1 MAFNDL
7 IAFGK
12 VFLADFARSSTPLF
26 HYEVADKLIEKSQK
40 PIGLFLP
47 RGTAKTTMVKVK
59 LLHDF
64 VFSHAAYKWGWQQE
78 PIEYFYAWV
87 SSNQKK
93 SINNVNFIRTHLLYN
108 QKLRYVFGSMLDL
121 KVDNQENIVMQTGN
135 RLISSSNL
143 TSIRGDTQVSIT
155 KGSLRYS
162 GVFVDDAENEENTR
176 TPQSR
181 ERIVDNIMDG
191 ILPAIDKHLPGA
203 RLYFLQTPLHY
214 SSFAQQQMDKW
225 AEITNVPFKI
235 WIPPSERPEPTEEM
249 KTFSWD
255 ILCYQSTQP
264 NLPGGVLWN
273 SYYPIEKLEQIKQ
286 QYLDSPKGIAG
297 YLQEYELEVQSSE
310 NSIWT
315 ENHINYHDVKYLY
328 EDGRNYI
335 IRNKEKVPVN
345 IYGGCDPATDI
356 DTYTSDFSVIM
367 YIAVTAENDIY
378 VLSYVRGRNLP
389 VLGRRDTDNNLV
401 GREGVVDVILRL
413 HQFYHAEATKVED
426 VAMNRSIFQA
436 LDERRRRENLFQKVR
451 VIPVQPGGQNKHT
464 RIRTL
469 LESRFA
475 MGLLHI
481 KRDMFDLINEIKRFG
496 PRMAHDDTI
505 ETLYYALLDTQP
517 PKTKSKTLVVEPFL
531 VQKKQKKSWLL
542 L

>member
-1 MAFNDL
+1 MAYNDL

-12 VFLADFARSSTPLF
+12 IFLPDFARSKTPIF

-64 VFSHAAYKWGWQQE
+64 VFSQAAYKWGWQQE

-93 SINNVNFIRTHLLYN
+93 SVNNVNFIRTHLLYN
-108 QKLRYVFGSMLDL
+108 QKLQYVFGNLLDL
-121 KVDNQENIVMQTGN
+121 KVDNQENIVMATGN
-135 RLISSSNL
+135 RLISSSNMS
-143 TSIRGDTQVSIT
+143 SIRGDTQTSVL

-176 TPQSR
+176 TPNSR
-181 ERIVDNIMDG
+181 EKIIDNIMNG

-214 SSFAQQQMDKW
+214 AAFAQQQMDKW
-225 AEITNVPFKI
+225 AQVVNTPFKI

-249 KTFSWD
+249 KEFSWD

-264 NLPGGVLWN
+264 NLPGGVLWE
-273 SYYPIEKLEQIKQ
+273 SYYPREKLDQIRK
-286 QYLDSPKGIAG
+286 QYLDSPQGISG

-315 ENHINYHDVKYLY
+315 GRHIHYHEARYFY
-328 EDGRNYI
+328 EEGRNYI
-335 IRNKEKVPVN
+335 IVNGEKLPVN
-345 IYGGCDPATDI
+345 IFGGCDPATDI
-356 DTYTSDFSVIM
+356 DTYASDFSVIM
-367 YIAVTAENDIY
+367 YVAVTEENDVY
-378 VLSYVRGRNLP
+378 VLQYVRKRSIP
-389 VLGRRDTDNNLV
+389 VLGRRNKKNELD
-401 GREGVVDVILRL
+401 GPEGVVDTIMRL
-413 HQFYHAEATKVED
+413 HQFYHAEVTNVED
-426 VAMNRSIFQA
+426 VAMNRSIFQS
-436 LDERRRRENLFQKVR
+436 LNDVRRRENLYDKVR
-451 VIPVQPGGQNKHT
+451 VRPVPPGGQNKHT
-464 RIRTL
+464 RIHSL

-475 MGLLHI
+475 MGLIHI
-481 KRDMFDLINEIKRFG
+481 RNDMFDLENEIKRFG

-505 ETLYYALLDTQP
+505 ETLYYALVDARP
-517 PKTKSKTLVVEPFL
+517 PKKDTDRHIVEPFL
-531 VQKKQKKSWLL
+531 RQKRKKKSWLL